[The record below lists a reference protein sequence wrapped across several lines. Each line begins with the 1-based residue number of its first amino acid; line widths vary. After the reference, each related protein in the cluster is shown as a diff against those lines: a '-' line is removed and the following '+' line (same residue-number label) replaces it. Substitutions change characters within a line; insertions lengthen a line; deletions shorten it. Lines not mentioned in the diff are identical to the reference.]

1 MSCPKISYKTH
12 ILHIV
17 VNHYN
22 QNFVK
27 LITYDLNVGPLQSTP
42 AMFATAVWLSRWP
55 TKEREKYYQR
65 CLFRYGILTFLK

>member
-22 QNFVK
+22 QNLVK

-42 AMFATAVWLSRWP
+42 AMFATAVWFSR
-55 TKEREKYYQR
+55 
-65 CLFRYGILTFLK
+65 